1 MVVIIDGKIVHETVT
16 SAADIA
22 VIGPCMA
29 GHAADTCSLF
39 DRLRFAHRLDQR
51 GSQQK
56 LPRAHRIAG
65 DLP

>member
-29 GHAADTCSLF
+29 GHAAYT
-39 DRLRFAHRLDQR
+39 
-51 GSQQK
+51 
-56 LPRAHRIAG
+56 
-65 DLP
+65 